1 MGLSASAEETS
12 SQPECWIR
20 AADAAREHLAVLPR
34 QGERVA
40 VTGCG
45 TSWFVAMAYATL
57 RENAGHG
64 TTDAF
69 AASEFPVNRTDYD
82 RVVVITRSGTT
93 TEVLTLLET
102 LRGRTTTVAITA
114 TEGSPVTKL
123 ADAAI
128 ELPFIDER
136 SVVQT
141 RSATSVLAL
150 LRASLGEDL
159 TKAVADAREALTR
172 PLGDLPAADQITFVG
187 QGWTIGLAHEAALK
201 LREAAQVWTESYPA
215 MEYRHGP
222 VSIAEPGRLTWMFG
236 PAPEGL
242 PEDVAATGA
251 TFVTDDLDPMAQLV
265 TVHRLALAIA
275 ERKGLDPDN
284 PRNLTR
290 SVILAATGQ

>member
-1 MGLSASAEETS
+1 MGLSASAKETS

-20 AADAAREHLAVLPR
+20 AADAAPQHLAVLPR

-64 TTDAF
+64 ITDAF
-69 AASEFPVNRTDYD
+69 AASEFPVSRTDYD

-172 PLGDLPAADQITFVG
+172 PLGDLPAADQVTFVG
-187 QGWTIGLAHEAALK
+187 QGWTVGLAHEAALK

-265 TVHRLALAIA
+265 LVHRLALAIA

-290 SVILAATGQ
+290 SVILAATGR

>member
-1 MGLSASAEETS
+1 MSASAEETS

-20 AADAAREHLAVLPR
+20 AADAVAQHQAVLPR
-34 QGERVA
+34 EGERVA

-45 TSWFVAMAYATL
+45 TSWFVAMAYASL
-57 RENAGHG
+57 REGAGHG

-69 AASEFPVNRTDYD
+69 AASEFPVGRTDYD
-82 RVVVITRSGTT
+82 RVIVITRSGTT
-93 TEVLTLLET
+93 TEVLTLLEA
-102 LRGRTTTVAITA
+102 LRGGAKTVAITA

-123 ADAAI
+123 ADHAI

-172 PLGDLPAADQITFVG
+172 PLGDLPAADQVTFLG
-187 QGWTIGLAHEAALK
+187 QGWTVGLAHEAALK

-222 VSIAEPGRLTWMFG
+222 VSIAEPGRLTWVFG

-265 TVHRLALAIA
+265 LAHRLALAIA
-275 ERKGLDPDN
+275 ERKGLDPDS

>member
-20 AADAAREHLAVLPR
+20 AADAAPEHLAVLPR

-57 RENAGHG
+57 RESAGHG

-69 AASEFPVNRTDYD
+69 AASEFPVGRTDYD
-82 RVVVITRSGTT
+82 RVIVITRSGTT

-123 ADAAI
+123 ADASI

-222 VSIAEPGRLTWMFG
+222 VSIAEPGRVTWMFG

-251 TFVTDDLDPMAQLV
+251 TFITDDLDPMAQLV
-265 TVHRLALAIA
+265 LVHRLALAIA
-275 ERKGLDPDN
+275 ERKGLDPDH

-290 SVILAATGQ
+290 SVILAATSQ

>member
-1 MGLSASAEETS
+1 MSASAEETS

-20 AADAAREHLAVLPR
+20 AADAIAEHQAVLPR
-34 QGERVA
+34 EGERVA

-45 TSWFVAMAYATL
+45 TSWFVAMAYAAL
-57 RENAGHG
+57 REGAGHG

-69 AASEFPVNRTDYD
+69 AASEFPVGRTDYD
-82 RVVVITRSGTT
+82 RVIVITRSGTT
-93 TEVLTLLET
+93 TEVLTLLDA
-102 LRGRTTTVAITA
+102 LRGRTKTVAITA
-114 TEGSPVTKL
+114 TEGSPVTKS
-123 ADAAI
+123 ADYAI

-150 LRASLGEDL
+150 LRASLGENL
-159 TKAVADAREALTR
+159 TQAVADAREALTR
-172 PLGDLPAADQITFVG
+172 PLGDLPAADQITFLG

-265 TVHRLALAIA
+265 LAHRLALAVA
-275 ERKGLDPDN
+275 ERKGLDPDS